1 MGQPT
6 EAEKKT
12 LLSVLK
18 KKHTNHTHTQK
29 NHNKT
34 QQLFYDEY
42 DKSQWV

>member
-12 LLSVLK
+12 FLSVLK
-18 KKHTNHTHTQK
+18 KETNKK
-29 NHNKT
+29 NNNKT